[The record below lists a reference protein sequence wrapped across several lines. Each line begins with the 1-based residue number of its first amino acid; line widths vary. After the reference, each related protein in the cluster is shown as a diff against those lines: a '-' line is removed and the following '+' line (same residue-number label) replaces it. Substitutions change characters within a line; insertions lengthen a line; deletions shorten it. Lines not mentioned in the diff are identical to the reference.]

1 MPPKTQLNT
10 ISTFN
15 KVVKQTQ
22 YTKIRD
28 FVCYSN
34 EQTQEQIRKTI
45 TFAITSKIY
54 IGINL
59 TKEAKDI
66 YNEN

>member
-1 MPPKTQLNT
+1 
-10 ISTFN
+10 
-15 KVVKQTQ
+15 VVKQTQ